1 VGKIVLKLGGTPSRE
16 WLIKIST
23 KTVEKHDIYPEQS
36 NEGIGMLQPR
46 TLQQRLVFFL
56 LLPVAILLFGIG
68 LAGLFYARDALL
80 EEFREAAILKLQRL
94 SHDVDM
100 RLREP
105 KRWLEMYRETAGELQ
120 VGQVR
125 QWLLERMRALPGVV
139 RAEVVLPPP
148 GEIHPLHGGSH
159 MGQER
164 RGEGSA
170 SSGKMASH
178 RVGIAEVTPPRYD
191 SLVDHE
197 TVGIISEL
205 IDPDGRSV
213 GKVEAVLR
221 FGYLIEHIVPD
232 DRLRIVRLFLL
243 DDTGRVLM
251 CTGPRRHVLGDTN
264 DPLELAILRAMEEKP
279 FGTIL
284 GEGRPPREVG
294 GFCRLTEAPWSIVV
308 IAPGREILAPIITF
322 RNYYMGLGGA
332 LILLVLVL
340 IRLVTGRAASA
351 IREVSKA
358 AERVAHGSY
367 SSLPVPRGRDE
378 VAHLVVSFNAMMA
391 KLAERDRLKQA
402 MTLAMEIQQSLLPGQ
417 APVVEGMDVAGTS
430 IYCDETGGD
439 YYDYLQV
446 SKPGPG
452 RLAVAV
458 GDVTGHGISAALL
471 MTTARAFL
479 RSRAIH
485 PGDLG
490 QVVTDVN
497 RLLAVDTSQAGNFMT
512 LFVMLV
518 DGRKGEIR
526 WVRAGHDPAIL
537 YDPAADSFT
546 ELMGGGIA
554 LGVDETWTFE
564 EQRHDGWKAGQ
575 VVLIGTDGIWESEN
589 PQGEMFGQER
599 FREIVRRTHA
609 RTAQEV
615 LAAITDAVDRFREDL
630 PRQDDITLVVIK
642 KR

>member
-1 VGKIVLKLGGTPSRE
+1 
-16 WLIKIST
+16 
-23 KTVEKHDIYPEQS
+23 
-36 NEGIGMLQPR
+36 MLRPR
-46 TLQQRLVFFL
+46 TLQQRFVLFL

-68 LAGLFYARDALL
+68 LTGFFYARSALL
-80 EEFREAAILKLQRL
+80 EEFREATILKLQWMA
-94 SHDVDM
+94 HQVDM
-100 RLREP
+100 RLGEP
-105 KRWLEMYRETAGELQ
+105 KRWLEMFGETAGEPQ
-120 VGQVR
+120 VAQVR
-125 QWLLERMRALPGVV
+125 RWLLDRMRELPGVV
-139 RAEVVLPPP
+139 RVELVLPPD
-148 GEIHPLHGGSH
+148 GETERLHGGSRM
-159 MGQER
+159 MGCGP
-164 RGEGSA
+164 RGEGA
-170 SSGKMASH
+170 GGMMAFN
-178 RVGIAEVTPPRYD
+178 RIRIAEITPPRYD

-197 TVGIISEL
+197 TVGIISRLMDLE
-205 IDPDGRSV
+205 GHSV
-213 GKVEAVLR
+213 GKLEVVLR
-221 FGYLIEHIVPD
+221 FDYLIKHILPD
-232 DRLRIVRLFLL
+232 DRLGTTRLFLV
-243 DDTGRVLM
+243 DESGRVLM

-264 DPLELAILRAMEEKP
+264 DPLELAILRAMKEEP